1 MLVPKLFRRL
11 GDQTRS
17 LENARL
23 ASTQLARQRVER
35 EEVEIYLER
44 LPAHRWRGVSDVGGG
59 RARLLG
65 SRSAATRS
73 S

>member
-44 LPAHRWRGVSDVGGG
+44 LPARRWRGVGGS
-59 RARLLG
+59 ARLLE
-65 SRSAATRS
+65 SRSTATRS

>member
-23 ASTQLARQRVER
+23 AATQLARQRVER

-44 LPAHRWRGVSDVGGG
+44 LPDHRWRDVGGV